1 MKRYIF
7 FLLLIF
13 NFSLKAETYKCEL
26 KNNQNIVFDRSGHS
40 HFKKC
45 IDKICD
51 KNIYP
56 IIHLDEKFLI
66 FGNINRQNEMQS
78 NYFQI
83 FIINKET
90 QSFLDTKIKLPKIKN
105 IKNDNETLTGNC
117 FIVD

>member
-1 MKRYIF
+1 MRTQKQSKY
-7 FLLLIF
+7 
-13 NFSLKAETYKCEL
+13 S
-26 KNNQNIVFDRSGHS
+26 FDRSGHS

-66 FGNINRQNEMQS
+66 FGNINSQNEMES

-90 QSFLDTKIKLPKIKN
+90 QSFLNTKIKLPKINN
-105 IKNDNETLTGNC
+105 IKNDNQTLIGNC
-117 FIVD
+117 FIAD